1 MLYKAPLFSSLLLQT
16 QEFFFLSNKLL
27 KTALQFDTINF
38 VHNAKLHIALTILT
52 GKKSPYVLLFQ
63 HNIPRRSWSRGES
76 VRKS

>member
-27 KTALQFDTINF
+27 KTALQFDMINF

-52 GKKSPYVLLFQ
+52 GKKKKKPICITFSAQ
-63 HNIPRRSWSRGES
+63 HS
-76 VRKS
+76 